1 MLASW
6 GYAYGPP
13 RVVESGALEYLT
25 HLRKL
30 LDDRMLVLWG
40 VGQRS
45 EVIQGQKAGNGL
57 RTGGSAATGA
67 GCLWKISGGCRY
79 EGTIGLSRC
88 TDIVGAVGGIKEG
101 ILSCVCIV
109 GSTDHAMGQT
119 VYILRE
125 VSERCAR

>member
-1 MLASW
+1 MMLASW

-45 EVIQGQKAGNGL
+45 EVIQGQKVGNGYVRVVRRPL
-57 RTGGSAATGA
+57 VRVVFGKLAVAA
-67 GCLWKISGGCRY
+67 
-79 EGTIGLSRC
+79 GTR
-88 TDIVGAVGGIKEG
+88 VP
-101 ILSCVCIV
+101 
-109 GSTDHAMGQT
+109 
-119 VYILRE
+119 
-125 VSERCAR
+125 